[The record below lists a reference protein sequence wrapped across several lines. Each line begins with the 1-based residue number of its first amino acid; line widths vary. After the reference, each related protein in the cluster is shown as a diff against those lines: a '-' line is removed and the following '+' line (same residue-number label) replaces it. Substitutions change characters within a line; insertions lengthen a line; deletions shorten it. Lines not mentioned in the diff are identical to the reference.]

1 MQSMVLGVRETE
13 KRLVRKEYSRS
24 LGLVGARFSL
34 GRAHSGRIGR
44 NRLRPTL
51 PFCSSPPSSSK
62 PILNG
67 NSYGTSSL
75 FKSLQALSLLIK
87 MSLEWCEQELLIKSR
102 KGPIGQ
108 I

>member
-44 NRLRPTL
+44 NRLRPRSRSACHHHL
-51 PFCSSPPSSSK
+51 L
-62 PILNG
+62 LNQ
-67 NSYGTSSL
+67 Y
-75 FKSLQALSLLIK
+75 
-87 MSLEWCEQELLIKSR
+87 
-102 KGPIGQ
+102 
-108 I
+108 